1 MDNFNP
7 EYFNRDNK
15 DVVFMVN
22 LYDTLTEKFF
32 TTICRGRRELG
43 VLMSNLNDRYVID
56 TDIVASEGEVET
68 QWNLFCKTNGL
79 ETGKGE

>member
-1 MDNFNP
+1 MDNFNFKSSNNDIS
-7 EYFNRDNK
+7 YI
-15 DVVFMVN
+15 VN
-22 LYDTLTEKFF
+22 IFDTLTEKFF
-32 TTICRGRRELG
+32 TTICRDRRELG

-56 TDIVASEGEVET
+56 TDIVASEGEIET